1 MKLEDR
7 ALSPGPR
14 FPTNDEHGDRI
25 MAATHGEGLQR
36 RVPLASTQSV
46 GDWRR
51 SQLRMPVAAVEA
63 NA

>member
-1 MKLEDR
+1 MKFGDR

-14 FPTNDEHGDRI
+14 FSADDEHADRI

-36 RVPLASTQSV
+36 RAPLASTQSV

-51 SQLRMPVAAVEA
+51 TELRMPVAAVEA